1 MKKLLIGML
10 ITCSL
15 GLVACGRNPLA
26 RNNPG
31 SEITDGATGKGVTDG
46 ATGRGFTD
54 ETNPNVSGA
63 NMPATPLNDNRNSM
77 RELYAELKGNVEGG
91 VTNIKAEDWNKFST
105 DFRGKIGDLRSTVQ
119 DDGLRSTIADIEIL
133 FNEYDRAIREKSDV
147 AKDKV
152 EEMKTKIENSFR

>member
-1 MKKLLIGML
+1 MKKLLVGML

-15 GLVACGRNPLA
+15 GLVACRNPLT
-26 RNNPG
+26 NNN
-31 SEITDGATGKGVTDG
+31 TGTGVTDG
-46 ATGRGFTD
+46 ATGRGVTD
-54 ETNPNVSGA
+54 ETNPNVNGA

-91 VTNIKAEDWNKFST
+91 VTNIKTEDWDKFST
-105 DFRGKIGDLRSTVQ
+105 EFKGKLANLRNTASEASLT
-119 DDGLRSTIADIEIL
+119 DTITDMEGL

-152 EEMKTKIENSFR
+152 EEMKIRIENAFK